1 MAAAPRAVRALVLS
15 LLAPI
20 TLAIAPETATAQ
32 FNVMSPLFRDLNGG
46 AVWGSA
52 GFATRSH
59 TGTTDERSIWRIG
72 GALFYGPFGGG
83 GDTSVVYTYA
93 VIDTTDTTRVQPD
106 GTRVHQRTR
115 EATEHR
121 SESKRLGRDG
131 KVTLAGGYQHSA
143 YYRMPGTPLPPTVA
157 LGGLYLGAF
166 LGPYDTPFAPK
177 RLKWYGGLAG
187 TIVQLKNV
195 AGRVDT
201 LGIQLTTE
209 RTLAPEFYLMFG
221 YFVSTNYRILL
232 SGSYQFVRFGSVA
245 YEAVEANRLIPGA
258 VLSGLPDEIRLES
271 WHVTLGVSFAAS
283 SLVPSR

>member
-1 MAAAPRAVRALVLS
+1 MAAAPRALRAFAWLVL
-15 LLAPI
+15 A
-20 TLAIAPETATAQ
+20 LAILGVFPRTASAQ

-46 AVWGSA
+46 AVWGSG
-52 GFATRSH
+52 GFATRSQSSIK
-59 TGTTDERSIWRIG
+59 DERTIWRIG

-93 VIDTTDTTRVQPD
+93 VIDTTDTTRVQED
-106 GTRVHQRTR
+106 GTRTHRRTR
-115 EATEHR
+115 AATETR

-131 KVTLAGGYQHSA
+131 KVTLAAGYQHSA

-166 LGPYDTPFAPK
+166 LGPYDAPLAPR

-201 LGIQLTTE
+201 LGVQLTTE
-209 RTLAPEFYLMFG
+209 RTLAPEFYLMLG
-221 YFVSTNYRILL
+221 YFISTNYRILL
-232 SGSYQFVRFGSVA
+232 AGSYQYIRFGSVA
-245 YEAVEANRLIPGA
+245 YEAVEENRLIPGT
-258 VLSGLPDEIRLES
+258 VLDQLPSEIRLES

-283 SLVPSR
+283 SLIPSR